1 MTLEFLSCVQTALL
15 SACYDNIILKA
26 KQIICLESLYLK
38 KRFARLPTNRIQK
51 VSLDLLVQNQ
61 LSVNLHTQHLQF
73 MKRKRFCSVLRLFAT
88 LVNLSAGARYTK

>member
-38 KRFARLPTNRIQK
+38 KDLLAFLQK

-61 LSVNLHTQHLQF
+61 LP
-73 MKRKRFCSVLRLFAT
+73 
-88 LVNLSAGARYTK
+88 